1 MKRAFAVAAGWAL
14 VAAVVWLSLMPSPPQ
29 VDLAQSDKLGHLAA
43 YGLLMLWFALLY
55 RTRLYYA
62 LGFIAMGAALELIQG
77 SLGYRTADPLDA
89 AANTLGV
96 LLGWGVALI
105 LPRPLLR

>member
-29 VDLAQSDKLGHLAA
+29 VDVTLGDKFAHLAA
-43 YGLLMLWFALLY
+43 YGLLMLWFGLLY
-55 RTRLYYA
+55 RARLYYA
-62 LGFIAMGAALELIQG
+62 LGFIAMGAALEVMQG
-77 SLGYRTADPLDA
+77 WLGTRTADPLDA

-96 LLGWGVALI
+96 LLGWGAALAV
-105 LPRPLLR
+105 PRIRIT